1 MELPSIGQHCS
12 NSSCSQLDFLPFT
25 CQYCKQT
32 YCQDHWRLEGHSC
45 PNGED
50 ASLKDQRVPVCPL
63 CNKPVPVKKGED
75 PNLRMEQHI
84 SAGCPEPATTIS
96 KPIYTNSCN
105 VKGCK
110 NRSAIPI
117 VCQKC
122 RLNYC
127 LKHRLESDH
136 ACVPRQQTPPAANR
150 KTGGSGNS
158 STNNNNSNNNVSNSG
173 NWSTKAAN
181 VARNARASAAAA
193 AAQQRANA
201 NANTN
206 GHGRHGNSSG
216 KSDKDKCQIS

>member
-1 MELPSIGQHCS
+1 MELPSIGKHCS
-12 NSSCSQLDFLPFT
+12 DSTCSQLDFLPFT

-32 YCQDHWRLEGHSC
+32 FCQDHWRLEGHAC
-45 PNGED
+45 PNSQD
-50 ASLKDQRVPVCPL
+50 ATLKDQRVPICPL
-63 CNKPVPVKKGED
+63 CDKPVPVKKGED

-84 SAGCPEPATTIS
+84 SAGCPEPAATVS

-127 LKHRLESDH
+127 LKHRLEGDH
-136 ACVPRQQTPPAANR
+136 ACASQQQTSAPGNKGRPN
-150 KTGGSGNS
+150 GNS
-158 STNNNNSNNNVSNSG
+158 SNGNNSSSG
-173 NWSTKAAN
+173 ANESNWSSKAVN

-201 NANTN
+201 NASS
-206 GHGRHGNSSG
+206 HGRHGGSSG
-216 KSDKDKCQIS
+216 KTEKDKCSIS

>member
-1 MELPSIGQHCS
+1 
-12 NSSCSQLDFLPFT
+12 
-25 CQYCKQT
+25 
-32 YCQDHWRLEGHSC
+32 
-45 PNGED
+45 
-50 ASLKDQRVPVCPL
+50 
-63 CNKPVPVKKGED
+63 
-75 PNLRMEQHI
+75 MEQHI
-84 SAGCPEPATTIS
+84 SAGCPEPAATVS

-136 ACVPRQQTPPAANR
+136 ACATRQQPAPSA
-150 KTGGSGNS
+150 G
-158 STNNNNSNNNVSNSG
+158 NNNRSRPNGNTANGNTSNGTSNGS

-201 NANTN
+201 S
-206 GHGRHGNSSG
+206 GHGQHGSSG
-216 KSDKDKCQIS
+216 KTEKDKCMIS